1 MRLSIAVLIFS
12 IALIGCS
19 SSYIVSS
26 TPHDDEL
33 SFSKLN
39 AETKNKSA
47 TIVFQD
53 DSKLDC
59 QEVLSALD
67 STSWLEPTTGARAAV
82 PTFKI
87 KKIFFKNRIV
97 GTLDGGGIGLLAGG
111 GVGFLIGSVLESPNS
126 EWKGFVTLY
135 FSVIGGGVGLLV
147 GTVSGVI
154 KGHTYEYK
162 FENKSEKP

>member
-1 MRLSIAVLIFS
+1 MCNCFTIKEKNRMRLSIAVLIFS

-59 QEVLSALD
+59 QEVLSAAD

-87 KKIFFKNRIV
+87 KKIFLRIELSEHLMV
-97 GTLDGGGIGLLAGG
+97 EEL
-111 GVGFLIGSVLESPNS
+111 GS
-126 EWKGFVTLY
+126 
-135 FSVIGGGVGLLV
+135 
-147 GTVSGVI
+147 
-154 KGHTYEYK
+154 
-162 FENKSEKP
+162 